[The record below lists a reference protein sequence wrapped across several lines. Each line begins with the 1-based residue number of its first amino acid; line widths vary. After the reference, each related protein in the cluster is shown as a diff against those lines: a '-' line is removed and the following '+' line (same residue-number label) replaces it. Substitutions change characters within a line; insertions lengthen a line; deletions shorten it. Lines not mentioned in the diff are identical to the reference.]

1 MKYYL
6 LFFVILLEGVDFK
19 LSNEYIV
26 LNTTARSESVWSTI
40 AATHIPDKG
49 QVCIIVPTTKSF
61 LGKGEELTQ
70 EELENRIEANT
81 GVFIKIGD
89 GKTVFKELP
98 TLSDI
103 SNIHPDWHE
112 TDTSSP
118 NYIWHKPI
126 TNNDMFA
133 LSEKMA
139 LVLGDKELKD
149 IIDSNE
155 VKVYHTDEYYPIK
168 ELLSEPNLFTHPH
181 DLIIEEDNTWGHY
194 DIIYNTTE
202 TNHTPRYFY

>member
-1 MKYYL
+1 M
-6 LFFVILLEGVDFK
+6 LEGVDFK

-26 LNTTARSESVWSTI
+26 LNTTAKSESVWSTI

-126 TNNDMFA
+126 TKAIFSDSANIS
-133 LSEKMA
+133 L
-139 LVLGDKELKD
+139 LVIGLCQM
-149 IIDSNE
+149 
-155 VKVYHTDEYYPIK
+155 
-168 ELLSEPNLFTHPH
+168 
-181 DLIIEEDNTWGHY
+181 
-194 DIIYNTTE
+194 
-202 TNHTPRYFY
+202 